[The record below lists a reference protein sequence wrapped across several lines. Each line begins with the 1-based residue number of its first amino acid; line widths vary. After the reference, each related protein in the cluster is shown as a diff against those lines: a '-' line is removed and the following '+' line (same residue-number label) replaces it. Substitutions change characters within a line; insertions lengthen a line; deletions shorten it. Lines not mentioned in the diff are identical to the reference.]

1 MPREEVASRLQRT
14 TVVMDRRRSRSRG
27 VTPIG
32 AAIVVFVLGV
42 GASCLW
48 WAESANAARD
58 AQSSSRTDAGQIQA
72 AAESFRAQHNDGCPT
87 LTELAEER
95 FLAQDAR
102 QDDAWGNRF
111 HVRCEDDQ
119 LVVTSAGPDGVPNN
133 ADDLR
138 VPR

>member
-1 MPREEVASRLQRT
+1 MN
-14 TVVMDRRRSRSRG
+14 RRRSRSHSRG

-32 AAIVVFVLGV
+32 AALVVFVFGA

-48 WAESANAARD
+48 WAQSANAARD

-72 AAESFRAQHNDGCPT
+72 AAESFRAQHSDGCPT

-95 FLAQDAR
+95 FLSEDAR

-111 HVRCEDDQ
+111 HVRCDDDQ
-119 LVVTSAGPDGVPNN
+119 IVVSSAGPDGVLNT
-133 ADDLR
+133 ADDIR